1 MTINGISGFSS
12 FTSGIK
18 LPSKIKSGTTDM
30 TSAVKSSTA
39 EDSTW
44 KDSYLEQVKEQAAKD
59 FAAGV
64 RMGDEYNAMEKS
76 AMTKYVSPDRAG
88 PIAQTTASMN
98 AALDQLKKSGDT
110 LLDYFLK
117 LSNGGK
123 ADISVGQYPN
133 AEIYDANGECIA
145 SYNCFSGWAEH
156 QTTAER
162 EFWRESADTYI
173 AAWNE
178 AKAAAQQTAAP
189 AVSSGESAGFD
200 VKA

>member
-1 MTINGISGFSS
+1 MSINGISGFS
-12 FTSGIK
+12 GGMK
-18 LPSKIKSGTTDM
+18 LPSKIKSDATDM
-30 TSAVKSSTA
+30 TSAIKSSTTKH
-39 EDSTW
+39 SSW
-44 KDSYLEQVKEQAAKD
+44 KESYLERVKEQAAKD
-59 FAAGV
+59 FANGV
-64 RMGDEYNAMEKS
+64 RMGDEYKAMEKGT
-76 AMTKYVSPDRAG
+76 MTKYVSPDRAG

-110 LLDYFLK
+110 LIDYFLK
-117 LSNGGK
+117 LANGGR

-133 AEIYDANGECIA
+133 AEIYDQNGECIA

-162 EFWRESADTYI
+162 AFWRESADTYI

-189 AVSSGESAGFD
+189 AVSGDASASFD

>member
-1 MTINGISGFSS
+1 MTINGIPSFPSGV
-12 FTSGIK
+12 K
-18 LPSKIKSGTTDM
+18 LPNKIKSGTTDM
-30 TSAVKSSTA
+30 TSAIKGSVTKDNS
-39 EDSTW
+39 W
-44 KDSYLEQVKEQAAKD
+44 KDSYLQRVKEQAAKD
-59 FAAGV
+59 FANGV
-64 RMGDEYNAMEKS
+64 RMGDEYKAMEKG

-98 AALDQLKKSGDT
+98 AALNQLKKSGDT

-133 AEIYDANGECIA
+133 AEVYDQNGECIA

-156 QTTAER
+156 QTSAER
-162 EFWRESADTYI
+162 AFWRESADVYI

-189 AVSSGESAGFD
+189 AVSGDAPASFD

>member
-1 MTINGISGFSS
+1 MSISSISS
-12 FTSGIK
+12 FSGGIK
-18 LPSKIKSGTTDM
+18 LPGKIKSGTTDM
-30 TSAVKSSTA
+30 TSAVKSSKTG
-39 EDSTW
+39 DSSW
-44 KDSYLEQVKEQAAKD
+44 KDSYLEQVKAQAAKD
-59 FAAGV
+59 FASGV
-64 RMGDEYNAMEKS
+64 RMGDEYKAMEKS
-76 AMTKYVSPDRAG
+76 TMTKYVSPDRAG

-117 LSNGGK
+117 LSNGSR

-133 AEIYDANGECIA
+133 AEIYDQNGECIA

-162 EFWRESADTYI
+162 LFWRESADTYI

-178 AKAAAQQTAAP
+178 AKAAAQQMEAP
-189 AVSSGESAGFD
+189 AVSGGAATSFD

>member
-1 MTINGISGFSS
+1 MSISNISS
-12 FTSGIK
+12 FSGGIK

-30 TSAVKSSTA
+30 TSAVKSSKSG
-39 EDSTW
+39 DSSW
-44 KDSYLEQVKEQAAKD
+44 KDNYLEQVKAQAAKD
-59 FAAGV
+59 FANGV
-64 RMGDEYNAMEKS
+64 RMGDEYKAMEKS
-76 AMTKYVSPDRAG
+76 TMAKYVSPDRAG

-133 AEIYDANGECIA
+133 AEIYDQNGECIA

-162 EFWRESADTYI
+162 SFWRESADTYI

-178 AKAAAQQTAAP
+178 AKAAAQQTAVP
-189 AVSSGESAGFD
+189 AVSGDVSASFD
-200 VKA
+200 VKV

>member
-1 MTINGISGFSS
+1 MLISGTLNRAYTPLAS
-12 FTSGIK
+12 T
-18 LPSKIKSGTTDM
+18 IKSGTASKSDTQSSESSAWKTD
-30 TSAVKSSTA
+30 
-39 EDSTW
+39 
-44 KDSYLEQVKEQAAKD
+44 YLEKVKEQAAKD

-64 RMGDEYNAMEKS
+64 SMGDEYKSMEKS
-76 AMTKYVSPDRAG
+76 TMTKYVSPDRAG

-98 AALDQLKKSGDT
+98 AALDQLKKSGGT

-123 ADISVGQYPN
+123 ADISVGQFPN
-133 AEIYDANGECIA
+133 AEIYDQNGECIA

-162 EFWRESADTYI
+162 AFWRESADTYI

-178 AKAAAQQTAAP
+178 AKAAAQQSQVTGTS
-189 AVSSGESAGFD
+189 VQSQSAGETHVD
-200 VKA
+200 IMV

>member
-1 MTINGISGFSS
+1 MSISSISGFPG
-12 FTSGIK
+12 GIK
-18 LPSKIKSGTTDM
+18 LPSKIKSGTTDV
-30 TSAVKSSTA
+30 TSVVKRNKA
-39 EDSTW
+39 EDSSW
-44 KDSYLEQVKEQAAKD
+44 KDGYLEQVKAQAAKD
-59 FAAGV
+59 FSNSV
-64 RMGDEYNAMEKS
+64 RMGDEYKAMEKS
-76 AMTKYVSPDRAG
+76 TMTKYVSPDRAD
-88 PIAQTTASMN
+88 PIAQTTASMS

-133 AEIYDANGECIA
+133 AEIYDRNGECIA

-162 EFWRESADTYI
+162 SFWRESADTYI

-189 AVSSGESAGFD
+189 AESSGTTASFD